1 MHAPREGPPLFA
13 DVPAPD
19 PVQRIRTVAARIR
32 QIRGTI
38 GSDGLT
44 PAATR
49 SLLDELTTGLEACA
63 RALETVRPPDGAP

>member
-1 MHAPREGPPLFA
+1 MSTPPEGPQLFA
-13 DVPAPD
+13 DVPLPD
-19 PVQRIRTVAARIR
+19 PIRRIRTVAARIR

-38 GSDGLT
+38 GSEGLT

-63 RALETVRPPDGAP
+63 RALESVAPPRGNP

>member
-1 MHAPREGPPLFA
+1 MHAPPEGPPLFA
-13 DVPAPD
+13 DVPTPD

-32 QIRGTI
+32 QIRGSI
-38 GSDGLT
+38 SSDGLT

-63 RALETVRPPDGAP
+63 RALEAVQPPEGKP